1 MKTIEYKDKHD
12 DLIRFEV
19 DVNNPSAELGFGGTG
34 RVYKGI
40 RINIRTGAQRE
51 VAIKFL
57 NDNQDPSVYARAKR
71 ETEVRIHSDN
81 LVEMLDFVTEIDE
94 RGKEH
99 YYVVSEL
106 LNGVML
112 FDLLKGEIATPDGEI
127 HDSIANIYDMLQ
139 SNRDKFAVYL
149 VRHILSGIVAL
160 HDAGYIHRDIDPSN
174 VMITTDGKVK
184 LIDFGLAK
192 KLNLLNTQDQQLTS
206 QGIFYGKASYAAPEL
221 VHGDIDHQDFT
232 TDIYAIGI
240 LLFQL
245 VTGELPFTGPI
256 NEVLHMQ
263 VHNKLPLDKIK
274 NKKIR
279 RVIEK
284 ATQKRQIKR
293 FRSAYELRVAL
304 DGIVPKPAPTPT
316 PDTWRTWI
324 YIIAGVMALAVGVLL
339 GLFF

>member
-1 MKTIEYKDKHD
+1 MKVIEYKDKRG

-19 DVNNPSAELGFGGTG
+19 DDNNPSSELGYGGTG
-34 RVYKGI
+34 RVYKGT
-40 RINIRTGAQRE
+40 RINTRTGGERE

-57 NDNQDPSVYARAKR
+57 NDEQDPSVYSRAKR

-81 LVEMLDFVTEIDE
+81 LVEMLDFVKEIDG

-106 LNGVML
+106 LKGIML
-112 FDLLKGEIATPDGEI
+112 FDLLKGDITTPDGEI
-127 HDSIANIYDMLQ
+127 YDSIANLHDMLL
-139 SNRDKFAVYL
+139 SNRNKFAIYI

-256 NEVLHMQ
+256 NEVLYMQ

-274 NKKIR
+274 NRKIR
-279 RVIEK
+279 QVIEK
-284 ATQKRQIKR
+284 ATQKKQSKR
-293 FRSAYELRVAL
+293 FNSAYELRVAL
-304 DGIVPKPAPTPT
+304 DGIVPKPTPT
-316 PDTWRTWI
+316 PNPDWTWI
-324 YIIAGVMALAVGVLL
+324 YIIAGILALAGGVLL
-339 GLFF
+339 GVFF